1 MSGTVQAGPPR
12 IEVRVDL
19 ANRGDATAR
28 GVTLE
33 AELLGQHGQAR
44 LDDAPPGAAG
54 SALFAFDVG
63 AAPPGVHALALHL
76 QYARSTAAGDT
87 ASQRGYLLLALGANP
102 GPAVRVGAP
111 TSGSA
116 PPPDRGAPESADA
129 RLHQVRIRV
138 LAPRGL
144 QPLGPSP
151 TVVVPAKGAVTVE
164 ARLLRGGAPRPSRQ
178 GVVLLAET
186 VGEAEANASA
196 ATVVVDVQADPA
208 LLPRLRWPL
217 TALAVLLLAASG
229 YAEYRGRRRG
239 RRGGNGEAETAET
252 RREGGREVIR
262 VSLSRMP
269 RGRSSAS
276 RAPWPGGRCTGR
288 APISWGA
295 PSSTAARRPPRR
307 SSSASSR
314 AGPSTRCS

>member
-1 MSGTVQAGPPR
+1 MSGSVQAGPPR

-76 QYARSTAAGDT
+76 QYARSAAAGDT

-102 GPAVRVGAP
+102 GPAVRVSAADVRLG
-111 TSGSA
+111 TSA
-116 PPPDRGAPESADA
+116 PIVVRLESADA

-144 QPLGPSP
+144 QPFGPSP

-217 TALAVLLLAASG
+217 TALAGLLLAAAG
-229 YAEYRGRRRG
+229 YAEYRRGRRRG
-239 RRGGNGEAETAET
+239 RA
-252 RREGGREVIR
+252 
-262 VSLSRMP
+262 
-269 RGRSSAS
+269 
-276 RAPWPGGRCTGR
+276 
-288 APISWGA
+288 
-295 PSSTAARRPPRR
+295 
-307 SSSASSR
+307 
-314 AGPSTRCS
+314 